1 VAIVKAD
8 PHPFSLPGGDTK
20 VLLLHGFT
28 GSPCCLRPL
37 AEWLNARG
45 YGVEAPLLIGHGT
58 DLEDLIP
65 VRHRQWTDQVDAEIR
80 RLQQSC
86 KRLVVGGLSLG
97 SILALQ
103 AGLRHQQL
111 AGLML
116 YSPPIGVRDRRR
128 FFAPLLK
135 HFVATLPKPADHFE
149 DPTASDRRW
158 SYHRYPVACSAQVL
172 QLIAQVSK
180 QAKQLTLP
188 TLVIGSR
195 KDKVVSQ
202 QGIGQLVRR
211 LDPEIT
217 SLHWLEDSGH
227 VITLDQE
234 WLKVASLSEE
244 FLGRL
249 SFDDGN

>member
-1 VAIVKAD
+1 
-8 PHPFSLPGGDTK
+8 
-20 VLLLHGFT
+20 
-28 GSPCCLRPL
+28 
-37 AEWLNARG
+37 
-45 YGVEAPLLIGHGT
+45 
-58 DLEDLIP
+58 
-65 VRHRQWTDQVDAEIR
+65 
-80 RLQQSC
+80 
-86 KRLVVGGLSLG
+86 
-97 SILALQ
+97 
-103 AGLRHQQL
+103 
-111 AGLML
+111 
-116 YSPPIGVRDRRR
+116 
-128 FFAPLLK
+128 
-135 HFVATLPKPADHFE
+135 
-149 DPTASDRRW
+149 
-158 SYHRYPVACSAQVL
+158 
-172 QLIAQVSK
+172 QVSK

-249 SFDDGN
+249 PFDDGN